1 MNRRM
6 ALFVLSAVGA
16 VLFAAAAAREDDGKG
31 QWYKADLKA
40 LNNSG
45 VEGTAWFHLKG
56 DQLKVDVKATG
67 LVPNQSHPM
76 HVHGFRDGKASAC
89 PPEGAD
95 TNRDGVI
102 SLDEIQTYVGMPL
115 VDITGANVGEDGTLK
130 FSKTIKVAPR
140 QVEPL
145 DMRSFVIHGMKVRGS
160 YDATTPVACG
170 QLQVSQRKGLEEDI
184 RDIF

>member
-1 MNRRM
+1 MCGSVTARR
-6 ALFVLSAVGA
+6 VR
-16 VLFAAAAAREDDGKG
+16 AR
-31 QWYKADLKA
+31 L
-40 LNNSG
+40 
-45 VEGTAWFHLKG
+45 
-56 DQLKVDVKATG
+56 
-67 LVPNQSHPM
+67 
-76 HVHGFRDGKASAC
+76 R
-89 PPEGAD
+89 AD

-115 VDITGANVGEDGTLK
+115 VDITGANVGGRDTEVQQD
-130 FSKTIKVAPR
+130 FNADPS